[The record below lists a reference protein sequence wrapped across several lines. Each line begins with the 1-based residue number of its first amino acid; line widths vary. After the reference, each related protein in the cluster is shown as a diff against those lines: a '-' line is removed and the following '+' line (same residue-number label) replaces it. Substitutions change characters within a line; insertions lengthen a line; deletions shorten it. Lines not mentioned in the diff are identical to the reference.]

1 MLVLIPSL
9 WLLTHSPL
17 NYQQRIIVIAMSS
30 TADDDDLTVSTTAG
44 YKVGEKKT
52 LEELQK
58 LDEQDESLKK
68 WKESLGIKAGASEDA
83 DTAKDPRKVIVFSLT
98 LEVKDRTDVVVDIST
113 PEKLAALKEKPLTI
127 KEGCEYRLK
136 IKFKVQHEVIS
147 GLKYLHS
154 VKRMGVRVDKAE
166 EMLGSYG
173 PAPEP
178 YEKKFL
184 WEEAPAGMM
193 ARAHY
198 SVKSKF
204 VDDDNFTHMEWD
216 WSFDIKKDWD

>member
-1 MLVLIPSL
+1 MSDFTKHTEGGEDEL
-9 WLLTHSPL
+9 
-17 NYQQRIIVIAMSS
+17 QASS
-30 TADDDDLTVSTTAG
+30 TTG

-58 LDEQDESLKK
+58 MDEADESLKK
-68 WKESLGIKAGASEDA
+68 WKESLGIKAGATQDSNM
-83 DTAKDPRKVIVFSLT
+83 TNDPRKVIIISLA

-113 PEKLAALKEKPLTI
+113 PERLAALKSKPLTI
-127 KEGCEYRLK
+127 KEGVEYRLK
-136 IKFKVQHEVIS
+136 IKFKVQHDVIS

-154 VKRMGVRVDKAE
+154 VKRMGMRVDKAE

-184 WEEAPAGMM
+184 WDEAPSGMM

-198 SVKSKF
+198 TVKSKF
-204 VDDDNFTHMEWD
+204 IDDDNTTHLEFD
-216 WSFDIKKDWD
+216 WAFDIKKDWD